1 MKDTFHGRTRLF
13 NEKFI
18 ATQNGDNGNDVWLV
32 VVQSDTGEK
41 TVIDLTKETAIDL
54 ANWIL
59 KENEK

>member
-18 ATQNGDNGNDVWLV
+18 ATQNGYNENDVWLV

-41 TVIDLTKETAIDL
+41 TIIDLTKETAIDL

-59 KENEK
+59 KENE